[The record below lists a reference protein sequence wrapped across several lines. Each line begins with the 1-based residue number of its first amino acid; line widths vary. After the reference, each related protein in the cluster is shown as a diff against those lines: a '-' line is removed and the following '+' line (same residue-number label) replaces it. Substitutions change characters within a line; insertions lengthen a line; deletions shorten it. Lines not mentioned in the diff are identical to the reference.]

1 VNLLL
6 TSGTL
11 LLLDGSL
18 DIRTE
23 AKTIFTPI
31 ITHQKFDEVIV
42 RGILERKYKKENN
55 MEKDSQIKKSLE
67 TLLKQQK
74 R

>member
-1 VNLLL
+1 MNFLLA
-6 TSGTL
+6 SGTL
-11 LLLDGSL
+11 LLLDGSI

-23 AKTIFTPI
+23 AKTIFAPI
-31 ITHQKFDEVIV
+31 ITHQKFEEVIV
-42 RGILERKYKKENN
+42 KGILEKKYKKENN
-55 MEKDSQIKKSLE
+55 MEKHSQIKKSLE

>member
-1 VNLLL
+1 MNFLLA
-6 TSGTL
+6 SGTL

-23 AKTIFTPI
+23 AKTIFVPI
-31 ITHQKFDEVIV
+31 ITHQQFEEVIV
-42 RGILERKYKKENN
+42 RGILEKKYKKENN
-55 MEKDSQIKKSLE
+55 LEKYSQIKKRLE